1 MEEKFENSSTK
12 DNEAWRLGRGGETM
26 SGPSMHRKEM
36 TLLPMPRIS
45 EHNYLLLRVLCCSRL
60 SHKGMDLILNANMN

>member
-36 TLLPMPRIS
+36 TLLLMPRIS
-45 EHNYLLLRVLCCSRL
+45 EHNYLLLRVKFIGYYVVLDCHTSEW
-60 SHKGMDLILNANMN
+60 I